1 MLSRAAFHRRR
12 GTTAIEFVMSCPVVF
27 FFIFA
32 TIVGGMGVFRY
43 QQVAALAR
51 EGARWASVHG
61 GQYEE
66 ETGQPA
72 ATATDIYNT
81 AILPVAVGLDPQ
93 QLSYQVSWD
102 KNNMPLSVI
111 TNVEKPIGNTVT
123 VKVTYQW
130 IPELFPMGPFT
141 LTSTSSAQMLY

>member
-1 MLSRAAFHRRR
+1 MAAR
-12 GTTAIEFVMSCPVVF
+12 
-27 FFIFA
+27 
-32 TIVGGMGVFRY
+32 
-43 QQVAALAR
+43 
-51 EGARWASVHG
+51 
-61 GQYEE
+61 
-66 ETGQPA
+66 
-72 ATATDIYNT
+72 IYNT

-93 QLSYQVSWD
+93 QLSYEVSWD
-102 KNNMPLSVI
+102 KNNMPLSVN